1 MKDQFEL
8 IDELSGMR
16 DKFNQDPE
24 VKELVLKLKSKIEEL
39 EAKTFSEEERE
50 SDEFTEMCDMF
61 YHECRESKPD
71 EVEVFDI
78 LWIHAL
84 YRWEL
89 TDND

>member
-78 LWIHAL
+78 LWIHAS

>member
-24 VKELVLKLKSKIEEL
+24 VKKLITKLQLKIEEL
-39 EAKTFSEEERE
+39 TVKTFSEEERD
-50 SDEFTEMCDMF
+50 SDEFAEMLDMF
-61 YHECRESKPD
+61 YHQCRELKPD

-78 LWIHAL
+78 LWIGG
-84 YRWEL
+84 
-89 TDND
+89 